1 MALINTL
8 KISKALETA
17 TVPKIQADAIA
28 EALAEVTA
36 SDLASKSDISDLRTD
51 LKDLELRLSKD
62 VSTVRDQ
69 LTGRINV
76 ILWAVCGVGVLTWI
90 LQIFGTEIRHAF
102 GLLL

>member
-1 MALINTL
+1 MIDTL

-28 EALAEVTA
+28 EALAEVTT
-36 SDLASKSDISDLRTD
+36 SDLASKSDISNLRTD

-62 VSTVRDQ
+62 ISAVRDQ

-76 ILWAVCGVGVLTWI
+76 ILWAVGGVGALTWI
-90 LQIFGTEIRHAF
+90 LQIFGTAIRHLF
-102 GLLL
+102 GQL